1 MATYSIGKA
10 QEKVLAY
17 SNDFA
22 TAESMKDF
30 TVVYGDMEVRDG
42 ALRTTKEGGHSTALL
57 EFANRPHFVFE
68 ADFVNH
74 QGGGGIFFGGV
85 AGGIK
90 KSTPEDDKT
99 SGYYAFV
106 SADGKGGALGCTSPV
121 GKWNGNITASKNG
134 DRFDIGQDL
143 HFYIRVNGD
152 YIIYTISDCATKE
165 ELYRAEYRKGDSRF
179 DGSPFETGT
188 IAIRINNDGGKG
200 GFTNIKIYNA
210 KEEVM
215 GNDTLGLCEK
225 FTAKLTVKD
234 YEELVVFAKNGQG
247 FAFSYDGATERLVAY
262 RYLNGKVFFLAQ
274 HAMMLTPGKSYDF
287 TAVNGGNVV
296 SFYFGDHTWPIMEVQ
311 TKKPAA
317 YNVGATDT
325 VEFDIE
331 KAELYDGETYL
342 NPVTY
347 GADPEILYH
356 DGTFYL
362 YTLNHPFGSKCSVRV
377 RTSKNL
383 YDWEEA
389 GFAFEITDDSP
400 IHYFMSPN
408 VFYKDG
414 WFYLLIAS
422 QFAGGF
428 GPTEFR
434 VFYASARSPLG
445 PFVMNKEKPYVNTE
459 PEIGGAPFVDDDGR
473 VYITTVRF
481 GGGNHVYIQEIEAK
495 DGVLSSKSDAVHCI
509 SPTEHY
515 EVDEYAPISEG
526 GVITKHNGY
535 YYMMYASGHFR
546 GHYGESYAISDNV
559 FGPYK
564 KYKYNEVLASNRYV
578 DGAGDCMF
586 VVCPE
591 LEENYVVYHKH
602 SAGANNKGFDRDI
615 CIDRFYFV
623 PSEDGGPDVMRVYG
637 PTDTPVPAP
646 KFKKK

>member
-1 MATYSIGKA
+1 MAKYTFGEAKDML
-10 QEKVLAY
+10 LAY
-17 SNDFA
+17 ENNFSDN
-22 TAESMKDF
+22 SMKDF
-30 TVVYGDMEVRDG
+30 TVIFGDMEVRDG
-42 ALRTTKEGGHSTALL
+42 ALRTTKKGGHSTALL
-57 EFANRPHFVFE
+57 EFANKPNFVLE
-68 ADFVNH
+68 ADFINH

-85 AGGIK
+85 AGGMK
-90 KSTPEDDKT
+90 KSTPEDDRAN
-99 SGYYAFV
+99 GYYAFV
-106 SADGKGGALGCTSPV
+106 SVDGLGGALGCTTHP
-121 GKWNGNITASKNG
+121 GKWSGNFTASKNG
-134 DRFDIGQDL
+134 DRFTIGQDL
-143 HFYIRVNGD
+143 HFYIRVSGD
-152 YIIYTISDCATKE
+152 YIVYTISDCESKE
-165 ELYRAEYRKGDSRF
+165 ELYRAEYRKGDSAF
-179 DGSPFETGT
+179 DRSPFETGT
-188 IAIRINNDGGKG
+188 IAIRINNDGGVG
-200 GFTNIKIYNA
+200 GFTNLKIYEK
-210 KEEVM
+210 KEATTFT
-215 GNDTLGLCEK
+215 DATLCLSE
-225 FTAKLTVKD
+225 KLTARLTATNA
-234 YEELVVFAKNGQG
+234 EELVVFEKNGQG
-247 FAFSYDGATERLVAY
+247 FAFGYDAAVERLVAY
-262 RYLNGKVFFLAQ
+262 KYLHGKLMFLAQ
-274 HAMMLTPGKSYDF
+274 HAMQLTAGNTYDF
-287 TAVNGGNVV
+287 CAVNGGNVL
-296 SFYFGDHTWPIMEVQ
+296 SFYFGDATWPIMEVQ
-311 TKKPAA
+311 VKKPMC
-317 YNVGATDT
+317 YNIGTTAPIT
-325 VEFDIE
+325 FDIE
-331 KAELYDGETYL
+331 KTELYSGETYV

-362 YTLNHPFGSKCSVRV
+362 YTLHHPFGSKCSVRV

-389 GFAFEITDDSP
+389 GFAFEITEDSP

-422 QFAGGF
+422 QFAGGY

-481 GGGNHVYIQEIEAK
+481 GGGNHIYIQELDAK
-495 DGVLSSKSDAVHCI
+495 DGVLEKKRDAVHCI

-515 EVDEYAPISEG
+515 EIDEWAPISEG

-546 GHYGESYAISDNV
+546 GHYGESYAISKDIY
-559 FGPYK
+559 GPYT

-578 DGAGDCMF
+578 EGAGDCMF
-586 VVCPE
+586 VVCPD

-602 SAGANNKGFDRDI
+602 SDRANNKGFDRDI

-623 PSEDGGPDVMRVYG
+623 PSEDGGPDVLRVYG

>member
-1 MATYSIGKA
+1 MTYNIGKQ
-10 QEKVLAY
+10 QEVVLTY
-17 SNDFA
+17 ENHFTD
-22 TAESMKDF
+22 MKDLS
-30 TVVYGDMEVRDG
+30 VVFGEMEVRDG
-42 ALRTTKEGGHSTALL
+42 ALRTVKTGGHSTALL
-57 EFANRPHFVFE
+57 EVANKPNFVLE
-68 ADFVNH
+68 ADFLNH

-85 AGGIK
+85 AGRMK
-90 KSTPEDDKT
+90 ASTEEEDFT
-99 SGYYAFV
+99 NGYYAFV
-106 SADGKGGALGCTSPV
+106 SADGKNGALGCTSPV
-121 GKWNGNITASKNG
+121 GRWNGNITASKNG
-134 DRFDIGQDL
+134 DRFAIGQDL
-143 HFYIRVNGD
+143 HFYIRVTGD
-152 YIIYTISDCATKE
+152 YMIYTVSDCASGE

-188 IAIRINNDGGKG
+188 IALRINNDGGKG
-200 GFTNIKIYNA
+200 GFANLKLYAIKGA
-210 KEEVM
+210 EM
-215 GNDTLGLCEK
+215 SDATLGISE
-225 FTAKLTVKD
+225 KLTAVLTANAC
-234 YEELVVFAKNGQG
+234 EEYVVFAKNGQG
-247 FAFSYDGATERLVAY
+247 FAFSYDAATERLVAY
-262 RYLNGKVFFLAQ
+262 KYLHGKMMFLAQ
-274 HAMMLTPGKSYDF
+274 HAMQITAGNTYAFS
-287 TAVNGGNVV
+287 AVNAGNML
-296 SFYFGDHTWPIMEVQ
+296 SFYFGDQTWPILEVQ
-311 TKKPAA
+311 VKKPAV
-317 YNVGATDT
+317 YSVGATDAIAFSVDKT
-325 VEFDIE
+325 
-331 KAELYDGETYL
+331 ELYTGETYV

-362 YTLNHPFGSKCSVRV
+362 YTLDQTGPHCRVRV

-389 GFAFEITDDSP
+389 GFAFGIDEDSP

-408 VFYKDG
+408 VFHKDG

-422 QFAGGF
+422 QFAGGY

-481 GGGNHVYIQEIEAK
+481 GGGNHVYIQELEAK
-495 DGVLSSKSDAVHCI
+495 DGVLSHKREAVHCI

-515 EVDEYAPISEG
+515 EIDEWAPISEG

-546 GHYGESYAISDNV
+546 GHYGESYAISKDV
-559 FGPYK
+559 YGPYT

-578 DGAGDCMF
+578 EGAGDCMF
-586 VVCPE
+586 VICPD

-602 SAGANNKGFDRDI
+602 SDRANNKGFDRDI

-623 PSEDGGPDVMRVYG
+623 PSEDGGPDVLRVYG

>member
-1 MATYSIGKA
+1 MTYNIGKQ
-10 QEKVLAY
+10 QEVVLTY
-17 SNDFA
+17 ENHFTD
-22 TAESMKDF
+22 MKDLS
-30 TVVYGDMEVRDG
+30 VVFGEMEVRDG
-42 ALRTTKEGGHSTALL
+42 ALRTVKTGGHSTALL
-57 EFANRPHFVFE
+57 EVANKPNFVLE
-68 ADFVNH
+68 VDFLNH

-85 AGGIK
+85 AGRMK
-90 KSTPEDDKT
+90 ASTEEEDFT
-99 SGYYAFV
+99 NGYYAFV
-106 SADGKGGALGCTSPV
+106 SADGKNGALGCTSPV
-121 GKWNGNITASKNG
+121 GRWNGNITASKNG
-134 DRFDIGQDL
+134 DRFAIGQDL
-143 HFYIRVNGD
+143 HFYIRVTGD
-152 YIIYTISDCATKE
+152 YMIYTVSDCASGE

-188 IAIRINNDGGKG
+188 IALRINNDGGKG
-200 GFTNIKIYNA
+200 GFANLKLYAIKGA
-210 KEEVM
+210 EM
-215 GNDTLGLCEK
+215 SDATLGISEK
-225 FTAKLTVKD
+225 LTAKLTANA
-234 YEELVVFAKNGQG
+234 YEEYVVFAKNGQG
-247 FAFSYDGATERLVAY
+247 FAFSYDAATERLVAY
-262 RYLNGKVFFLAQ
+262 KYLHGKMMFLAQ
-274 HAMMLTPGKSYDF
+274 HAMQITAGNTYAFS
-287 TAVNGGNVV
+287 AVNAGNML
-296 SFYFGDHTWPIMEVQ
+296 SFYFGDQTWPILEVQ
-311 TKKPAA
+311 VKKPAV
-317 YNVGATDT
+317 YNVGATDAIAFSVDKT
-325 VEFDIE
+325 
-331 KAELYDGETYL
+331 ELYTGETYV

-362 YTLNHPFGSKCSVRV
+362 YTLDQTGPHCRVRV

-389 GFAFEITDDSP
+389 GFAFGIDEDSP

-408 VFYKDG
+408 VFHKDG

-422 QFAGGF
+422 QFAGGY

-481 GGGNHVYIQEIEAK
+481 GGGNHVYIQELEAK
-495 DGVLSSKSDAVHCI
+495 DGVLSHKREAVHCI

-515 EVDEYAPISEG
+515 EVDEWAPISEG

-546 GHYGESYAISDNV
+546 GHYGESYAISKDV
-559 FGPYK
+559 YGPYT

-578 DGAGDCMF
+578 EGAGDCMF
-586 VVCPE
+586 VICPD

-602 SAGANNKGFDRDI
+602 SDRANNKGFDRDI

-623 PSEDGGPDVMRVYG
+623 PSEDGGPDVLRVYG

>member
-1 MATYSIGKA
+1 MDYSIGKQ
-10 QEKVLAY
+10 QEVVLAY
-17 SNDFA
+17 ENNFTD
-22 TAESMKDF
+22 MQDL
-30 TVVYGDMEVRDG
+30 TVVYGEMEVRDG
-42 ALRTTKEGGHSTALL
+42 ALRTVKTGGHSTALL
-57 EFANRPHFVFE
+57 EFANKPNFVLE
-68 ADFVNH
+68 VDFLNH
-74 QGGGGIFFGGV
+74 QGGGGVFFGGV
-85 AGGIK
+85 AGGIL
-90 KSTPEDDKT
+90 KSTPEEDKT
-99 SGYYAFV
+99 NGYYAFIGV
-106 SADGKGGALGCTSPV
+106 DGKTGALGCTNHP
-121 GKWNGNITASKNG
+121 GKWMGNFTASKNG
-134 DRFDIGQDL
+134 DRFAIGQDL

-152 YIIYTISDCATKE
+152 YIIYIVSDCASGE
-165 ELYRAEYRKGDSRF
+165 ELYRAEYRKGDSRH

-188 IAIRINNDGGKG
+188 IAFRINNDGGKG
-200 GFTNIKIYNA
+200 GFANLRIYER
-210 KEEVM
+210 KEAEMSDV
-215 GNDTLGLCEK
+215 TLGISQKL
-225 FTAKLTVKD
+225 TAKITPNNN
-234 YEELVVFAKNGQG
+234 EEMLVLANGGQG
-247 FAFSYDGATERLVAY
+247 FAFSYDAATERLVAY
-262 RYLNGKVFFLAQ
+262 KYLHGKVMFLAQ
-274 HAMMLTPGKSYDF
+274 HAMMLTAGNTYDLSV
-287 TAVNGGNVV
+287 VNGGGVL
-296 SFYFGDHTWPIMEVQ
+296 SFYFGDQTWPIMEAQV
-311 TKKPAA
+311 KKPTSFK
-317 YNVGATDT
+317 VGATDAVT
-325 VEFDIE
+325 VTVADT
-331 KAELYDGETYL
+331 KLYDGETYV

-362 YTLNHPFGSKCSVRV
+362 YTLHHPFGSKCSVRV

-389 GFAFEITDDSP
+389 GFAFEITEDSP

-422 QFAGGF
+422 QFAGGY

-445 PFVMNKEKPYVNTE
+445 PFVMNKEKPYVNIE

-481 GGGNHVYIQEIEAK
+481 GGGNHVYIQELEAK
-495 DGVLSSKSDAVHCI
+495 DGVLSHKREAVHCI

-515 EVDEYAPISEG
+515 EIDEYAPISEG

-546 GHYGESYAISDNV
+546 GHYGESYAVSKDIY
-559 FGPYK
+559 GPYT

-578 DGAGDCMF
+578 EGAGDCMF
-586 VVCPE
+586 VVCPD

-602 SAGANNKGFDRDI
+602 SDRANNKGFDRDI

-623 PSEDGGPDVMRVYG
+623 PSEDGGPDVLRVYG

-646 KFKKK
+646 KFKK

>member
-1 MATYSIGKA
+1 MSYSIGTKSEFVCTYA
-10 QEKVLAY
+10 
-17 SNDFA
+17 NDF
-22 TAESMKDF
+22 TDMKDL
-30 TVVYGDMEVRDG
+30 TVVFGEMEVKDG
-42 ALRTTKEGGHSTALL
+42 ALRTVKTGGHSTALL
-57 EFANRPHFVFE
+57 EVPNKPNFVLE
-68 ADFVNH
+68 VDFLNH
-74 QGGGGIFFGGV
+74 QGGGGVFFGGV

-90 KSTPEDDKT
+90 SSTPEEDKT
-99 SGYYAFV
+99 NGYYAFV
-106 SADGKGGALGCTSPV
+106 GVDGKTGALGCTNHP
-121 GKWNGNITASKNG
+121 GKWMGNFTASKNG
-134 DRFDIGQDL
+134 DRFAIGQDL

-152 YIIYTISDCATKE
+152 YIIYTVSDCASGE
-165 ELYRAEYRKGDSRF
+165 ELYRAEYRKGDSRH

-188 IAIRINNDGGKG
+188 VALRINNDGGKG
-200 GFTNIKIYNA
+200 GFANLRIYER
-210 KEEVM
+210 KEAEM
-215 GNDTLGLCEK
+215 SDATLGFSQKL
-225 FTAKLTVKD
+225 TAKLTPNNN
-234 YEELVVFAKNGQG
+234 EEAIVFAKNGQG
-247 FAFSYDGATERLVAY
+247 FAFTYDAATERLVAY
-262 RYLNGKVFFLAQ
+262 KYLHGKMMFLAQ
-274 HAMMLTPGKSYDF
+274 HAMQLTAGNTYDF
-287 TAVNGGNVV
+287 SAVNGGNVL
-296 SFYFGDHTWPIMEVQ
+296 SLYFGDQTWPIMELQV
-311 TKKPAA
+311 KKPTE
-317 YNVGATDT
+317 YQIGATDAVT
-325 VEFDIE
+325 VDVADT
-331 KAELYDGETYL
+331 KLYDGETYV

-362 YTLNHPFGSKCSVRV
+362 YTLHHPFGSKCSVRV

-389 GFAFEITDDSP
+389 GFAFEITEDSP

-422 QFAGGF
+422 QFAGGY

-445 PFVMNKEKPYVNTE
+445 PFVMNKEKPYVNSE
-459 PEIGGAPFVDDDGR
+459 PEIGGAPFVDDDGK

-481 GGGNHVYIQEIEAK
+481 GGGNHVYIQELEAK
-495 DGVLSSKSDAVHCI
+495 DGVLSHKREAVHCI

-546 GHYGESYAISDNV
+546 GHYGESYAVSKDIY
-559 FGPYK
+559 GPYT

-578 DGAGDCMF
+578 EGAGDCMF

-602 SAGANNKGFDRDI
+602 SDRANNKGFDRDI

-623 PSEDGGPDVMRVYG
+623 PSEDGGPDVLRVYG

-646 KFKKK
+646 KFKK

>member
-1 MATYSIGKA
+1 MSYSIGTKSEFVCTYA
-10 QEKVLAY
+10 
-17 SNDFA
+17 NDF
-22 TAESMKDF
+22 TDMKDL
-30 TVVYGDMEVRDG
+30 TVVFGEMEVKDG
-42 ALRTTKEGGHSTALL
+42 ALRAVKTGGHSTALL
-57 EFANRPHFVFE
+57 EVANKPNFVLE
-68 ADFVNH
+68 VDFLNH
-74 QGGGGIFFGGV
+74 QGGGGVFFGGV

-90 KSTPEDDKT
+90 SSTPEEDKT
-99 SGYYAFV
+99 NGYYAFV
-106 SADGKGGALGCTSPV
+106 GVDGKTGALGCTNHP
-121 GKWNGNITASKNG
+121 GKWMGNFTASKNG
-134 DRFDIGQDL
+134 DRFAIGQDL
-143 HFYIRVNGD
+143 HLYVRVNGD
-152 YIIYTISDCATKE
+152 YIIYTVSDCASGE
-165 ELYRAEYRKGDSRF
+165 ELYRAEYRKGDSRH

-188 IAIRINNDGGKG
+188 VALRINNDGGKG
-200 GFTNIKIYNA
+200 GFANLRIYER
-210 KEEVM
+210 KEAEM
-215 GNDTLGLCEK
+215 SDATLGLSQK
-225 FTAKLTVKD
+225 LTAKLTPNNN
-234 YEELVVFAKNGQG
+234 EEAIVFAKNGQG
-247 FAFSYDGATERLVAY
+247 FAFTYDAATERLVAY
-262 RYLNGKVFFLAQ
+262 KYLHGKMMFLAQ
-274 HAMMLTPGKSYDF
+274 HAMQLTAGNTYDF
-287 TAVNGGNVV
+287 SAVNGGNVL
-296 SFYFGDHTWPIMEVQ
+296 SLYFGDQTWPIMELQV
-311 TKKPAA
+311 KKPTE
-317 YNVGATDT
+317 YQIGATDAVT
-325 VEFDIE
+325 VDIADT
-331 KAELYDGETYL
+331 KLYDGETYV

-362 YTLNHPFGSKCSVRV
+362 YTLHHPFGSKCSVRV

-389 GFAFEITDDSP
+389 GFAFEITEDSP

-422 QFAGGF
+422 QFAGGY

-459 PEIGGAPFVDDDGR
+459 PEIGGAPFVDDDGK

-481 GGGNHVYIQEIEAK
+481 GGGNHVYIQELEAK
-495 DGVLSSKSDAVHCI
+495 DGVLSHKREAVHCI

-546 GHYGESYAISDNV
+546 GHYGESYAVSKDIY
-559 FGPYK
+559 GPYT

-578 DGAGDCMF
+578 EGAGDCMF

-602 SAGANNKGFDRDI
+602 SDRANNKGFDRDI

-623 PSEDGGPDVMRVYG
+623 PSEDGGPDVLRVYG

-646 KFKKK
+646 KFKK

>member
-1 MATYSIGKA
+1 MATYTVGKE
-10 QEKVLAY
+10 QKKVLAY
-17 SNDFA
+17 SNDFSSA
-22 TAESMKDF
+22 DCMKDF
-30 TVVYGDMEVRDG
+30 TVVYGNMEVKDG
-42 ALRTTKEGGHSTALL
+42 ALRTVNEGGHSTALL
-57 EFANRPHFVFE
+57 EFANRPHFVLE

-74 QGGGGIFFGGV
+74 QSGGGIFFGGV

-99 SGYYAFV
+99 NGYYAFV

-134 DRFDIGQDL
+134 DRFEIGQDL

-152 YIIYTISDCATKE
+152 YIIYTVSDCNTKE
-165 ELYRAEYRKGDSRF
+165 ELYRAEYRKGDSRH

-200 GFTNIKIYNA
+200 GFTNLKIYNA
-210 KEEVM
+210 KEEEM
-215 GNDTLGLCEK
+215 GTDTLAVGEK
-225 FTAKLTVKD
+225 LTAKLTVTD

-247 FAFSYDGATERLVAY
+247 FAFSYDGAAERLVAY

-274 HAMMLTPGKSYDF
+274 HAMMLTPGKEYDF
-287 TAVNGGNVV
+287 TAVNNGNVV

-311 TKKPAA
+311 AKKPSA
-317 YNVGATDT
+317 YNVGATAN
-325 VEFDIE
+325 VSFDIA
-331 KAELYDGETYL
+331 KAEVYTGETYV

-389 GFAFEITDDSP
+389 GFAFEITEDSP

-481 GGGNHVYIQEIEAK
+481 GGGNHVYIQELEAK
-495 DGVLSSKSDAVHCI
+495 DGVLSSKSDAVHCV

-515 EVDEYAPISEG
+515 EIDEYAPISEG

-578 DGAGDCMF
+578 EGAGDCMF
-586 VVCPE
+586 VICPD

-602 SAGANNKGFDRDI
+602 SDRANNKGFDRDI

-623 PSEDGGPDVMRVYG
+623 PSEDGGPDVLRVYG

>member
-1 MATYSIGKA
+1 MDYSIGKQ
-10 QEKVLAY
+10 QEVVLAY
-17 SNDFA
+17 ENNFTD
-22 TAESMKDF
+22 MQDL
-30 TVVYGDMEVRDG
+30 TVVYGEMEVRDG
-42 ALRTTKEGGHSTALL
+42 ALRTVKTGGHSTALL
-57 EFANRPHFVFE
+57 DFANKPNFVLE
-68 ADFVNH
+68 VDFLNH
-74 QGGGGIFFGGV
+74 QGGGGVFFGGV
-85 AGGIK
+85 AGGMLR
-90 KSTPEDDKT
+90 STPEEDKT
-99 SGYYAFV
+99 NGYYAFIGV
-106 SADGKGGALGCTSPV
+106 DGKTGALGCTNHP
-121 GKWNGNITASKNG
+121 GKWMGNFTASKNG
-134 DRFDIGQDL
+134 DRFAIGQDL

-152 YIIYTISDCATKE
+152 YIIYIVSDCASGE
-165 ELYRAEYRKGDSRF
+165 ELYRAEYRKGDSRH

-188 IAIRINNDGGKG
+188 IAFRINNDGGKG
-200 GFTNIKIYNA
+200 GFANLRIYER
-210 KEEVM
+210 KEAEMSDV
-215 GNDTLGLCEK
+215 TLGISQKL
-225 FTAKLTVKD
+225 TAKITPNNN
-234 YEELVVFAKNGQG
+234 EEMLVLANGGQG
-247 FAFSYDGATERLVAY
+247 FAFSYDAATERLVAY
-262 RYLNGKVFFLAQ
+262 KYLHGKVMFLAQ
-274 HAMMLTPGKSYDF
+274 HAMMLTAGNTYDLSV
-287 TAVNGGNVV
+287 VNGGGVL
-296 SFYFGDHTWPIMEVQ
+296 SFYFGDQTWPIMEAQV
-311 TKKPAA
+311 KKPTSFK
-317 YNVGATDT
+317 VGATDAVT
-325 VEFDIE
+325 VTVADT
-331 KAELYDGETYL
+331 KLYDGETYV

-362 YTLNHPFGSKCSVRV
+362 YTLHHPFGSKCSVRV

-389 GFAFEITDDSP
+389 GFAFEITEDSP

-422 QFAGGF
+422 QFAGGY

-445 PFVMNKEKPYVNTE
+445 PFVMNKEKPYVNIE

-481 GGGNHVYIQEIEAK
+481 GGGNHVYIQELEAK
-495 DGVLSSKSDAVHCI
+495 DGVLSHKREAVHCI

-515 EVDEYAPISEG
+515 EIDEYAPISEG

-546 GHYGESYAISDNV
+546 GHYGESYAVSKDIY
-559 FGPYK
+559 GPYT

-578 DGAGDCMF
+578 EGAGDCMF
-586 VVCPE
+586 VVCPD

-602 SAGANNKGFDRDI
+602 SDRANNKGFDRDI

-623 PSEDGGPDVMRVYG
+623 PSEDGGPDVLRVYG

-646 KFKKK
+646 KFKK

>member
-1 MATYSIGKA
+1 MTYNIGKQ
-10 QEKVLAY
+10 QEVVLTY
-17 SNDFA
+17 ENHFTD
-22 TAESMKDF
+22 MKDLS
-30 TVVYGDMEVRDG
+30 VVFGEMEVRDG
-42 ALRTTKEGGHSTALL
+42 ALRTVKTGGHSTALL
-57 EFANRPHFVFE
+57 EVANKPNFVLE
-68 ADFVNH
+68 VDFLNH

-85 AGGIK
+85 AGRMK
-90 KSTPEDDKT
+90 ASTEEEDFT
-99 SGYYAFV
+99 NGYYAFV
-106 SADGKGGALGCTSPV
+106 SADGKNGALGCTSPV
-121 GKWNGNITASKNG
+121 GRWNGNITASKNG
-134 DRFDIGQDL
+134 DRFAIGQDL
-143 HFYIRVNGD
+143 HFYIRVTGD
-152 YIIYTISDCATKE
+152 YMIYTVSDCASGE

-188 IAIRINNDGGKG
+188 IALRINNDGGKG
-200 GFTNIKIYNA
+200 GFANLKLYAIKGA
-210 KEEVM
+210 EM
-215 GNDTLGLCEK
+215 SDATLGISE
-225 FTAKLTVKD
+225 KLTAVLTANA
-234 YEELVVFAKNGQG
+234 YEEYVVFAKNGQG
-247 FAFSYDGATERLVAY
+247 FAFSYDAATERLVAY
-262 RYLNGKVFFLAQ
+262 KYLHGKMMFLAQ
-274 HAMMLTPGKSYDF
+274 HAMQITAGNTYAFS
-287 TAVNGGNVV
+287 AVNAGNML
-296 SFYFGDHTWPIMEVQ
+296 SFYFGDQTWPILEVQ
-311 TKKPAA
+311 VKKPAV
-317 YNVGATDT
+317 YNVGATDAIAFSVDKT
-325 VEFDIE
+325 
-331 KAELYDGETYL
+331 ELYTGETYV

-362 YTLNHPFGSKCSVRV
+362 YTLDQTGPHCRVRV

-389 GFAFEITDDSP
+389 GFAFGIDEDSP

-408 VFYKDG
+408 VFHKDG

-422 QFAGGF
+422 QFAGGY

-481 GGGNHVYIQEIEAK
+481 GGGNHVYIQELEAK
-495 DGVLSSKSDAVHCI
+495 DGVLSHKREAVHCI

-515 EVDEYAPISEG
+515 EIDEWAPISEG

-546 GHYGESYAISDNV
+546 GHYGESYAISKDV
-559 FGPYK
+559 YGPYT

-578 DGAGDCMF
+578 EGAGDCMF
-586 VVCPE
+586 VICPD

-602 SAGANNKGFDRDI
+602 SDRANNKGFDRDI

-623 PSEDGGPDVMRVYG
+623 PSEDGGPDVLRVYG

>member
-1 MATYSIGKA
+1 MAYSIGKA
-10 QEKVLAY
+10 QEKFLAY
-17 SNDFA
+17 ENKFDSADCI
-22 TAESMKDF
+22 KDF
-30 TVVYGDMEVRDG
+30 DVFYGDMEVRDG

-57 EFANRPHFVFE
+57 NFANRPHFVLE
-68 ADFVNH
+68 ADFINH

-85 AGGIK
+85 AGGMK
-90 KSTPEDDKT
+90 KSTPDDDKT
-99 SGYYAFV
+99 NGYYAFV
-106 SADGKGGALGCTSPV
+106 SADGLGGALGCTNHP
-121 GKWNGNITASKNG
+121 GKWQGNFTASKNG
-134 DRFDIGQDL
+134 DRFEVGQDL

-152 YIIYTISDCATKE
+152 YIIFTISDCHTKE
-165 ELYRAEYRKGDSRF
+165 ELYRAEYRKGDSRH
-179 DGSPFETGT
+179 DGSPFESGT

-200 GFTNIKIYNA
+200 GFTNLKLYNA
-210 KEEVM
+210 KTEEM
-215 GNDTLGLCEK
+215 GNDTLAIGEK
-225 FTAKLTVKD
+225 LTAKLTVTN
-234 YEELVVFAKNGQG
+234 YEELVVLAKNGQG

-274 HAMMLTPGKSYDF
+274 HAMMLTPGMTYDF
-287 TAVNGGNVV
+287 TAVNAGNVV
-296 SFYFGDHTWPIMEVQ
+296 SFYFGDHTWPILEVQ

-317 YNVGATDT
+317 YNVGATDAIT
-325 VEFDIE
+325 YEIG
-331 KAELYDGETYL
+331 KATLYEGETYL

-389 GFAFEITDDSP
+389 GFAFEITEDSP

-473 VYITTVRF
+473 VYL
-481 GGGNHVYIQEIEAK
+481 YYSK
-495 DGVLSSKSDAVHCI
+495 DNSTNYVNGKRTSQTWGV
-509 SPTEHY
+509 
-515 EVDEYAPISEG
+515 
-526 GVITKHNGY
+526 
-535 YYMMYASGHFR
+535 
-546 GHYGESYAISDNV
+546 
-559 FGPYK
+559 
-564 KYKYNEVLASNRYV
+564 
-578 DGAGDCMF
+578 
-586 VVCPE
+586 E
-591 LEENYVVYHKH
+591 LEKDLSGMIGEHVLI
-602 SAGANNKGFDRDI
+602 S
-615 CIDRFYFV
+615 
-623 PSEDGGPDVMRVYG
+623 
-637 PTDTPVPAP
+637 TP
-646 KFKKK
+646 

>member
-1 MATYSIGKA
+1 MSYSIGK
-10 QEKVLAY
+10 QQDVVLAY
-17 SNDFA
+17 QNNCTD
-22 TAESMKDF
+22 MQDF
-30 TVVYGDMEVRDG
+30 TVIFGEMEVKDG
-42 ALRTTKEGGHSTALL
+42 ALRTVKTGGHSTALL
-57 EFANRPHFVFE
+57 EYANKPNFVLE

-85 AGGIK
+85 AGRMK
-90 KSTPEDDKT
+90 ASTAEEDRT
-99 SGYYAFV
+99 NGYYAFV
-106 SADGKGGALGCTSPV
+106 SADGKGGALGCTTPV

-134 DRFDIGQDL
+134 DRFAIGQNL
-143 HFYIRVNGD
+143 HFYIRVSGD
-152 YIIYTISDCATKE
+152 YIIYTVSDCE
-165 ELYRAEYRKGDSRF
+165 SGDELYRAEYRKGDSRF

-188 IAIRINNDGGKG
+188 IAFRINNDGGMG
-200 GFTNIKIYNA
+200 GFTNIKLYEFKTA
-210 KEEVM
+210 EMSDAV
-215 GNDTLGLCEK
+215 LGLSQK
-225 FTAKLTVKD
+225 LTAKITPNNC
-234 YEELVVFAKNGQG
+234 EELIVFANAGQG
-247 FAFSYDGATERLVAY
+247 FAFSYDAATERLVAY
-262 RYLNGKVFFLAQ
+262 KYLHGKVMFLAQ
-274 HAMMLTPGKSYDF
+274 HAMMLTAGNTYALSV
-287 TAVNGGNVV
+287 VNGGNVL
-296 SFYFGDHTWPIMEVQ
+296 SFYFGDQTWPILEVQ
-311 TKKPAA
+311 VKKPTSFK
-317 YNVGATDT
+317 VGATDAIT
-325 VEFDIE
+325 VDIADT
-331 KAELYDGETYL
+331 KLYDGETYV

-362 YTLNHPFGSKCSVRV
+362 YTLHHPFGSKCSVRV

-389 GFAFEITDDSP
+389 GFAFEITEDSP

-422 QFAGGF
+422 QFAGGY

-445 PFVMNKEKPYVNTE
+445 PFVMNKEKPYVNCE
-459 PEIGGAPFVDDDGR
+459 PEIGGAPFVDDDGK

-481 GGGNHVYIQEIEAK
+481 GGGNHVYIQELDAK
-495 DGVLSSKSDAVHCI
+495 DGVLSHKREAVHCI

-515 EVDEYAPISEG
+515 EIDEYAPISEG

-546 GHYGESYAISDNV
+546 GHYGEAYAISKNIY
-559 FGPYK
+559 GPYT

-578 DGAGDCMF
+578 EGAGDCMF
-586 VVCPE
+586 VICPD

-602 SAGANNKGFDRDI
+602 SDRANNKGFDRDI

-623 PSEDGGPDVMRVYG
+623 PSEDGGPDVLRVYG

>member
-1 MATYSIGKA
+1 MSYSIGTKSEFVCTYA
-10 QEKVLAY
+10 
-17 SNDFA
+17 NDF
-22 TAESMKDF
+22 TDMKDL
-30 TVVYGDMEVRDG
+30 TVVFGEMEVKDG
-42 ALRTTKEGGHSTALL
+42 ALRTVKTGGHSTALL
-57 EFANRPHFVFE
+57 EVANKPNFVLE
-68 ADFVNH
+68 VDFLNH
-74 QGGGGIFFGGV
+74 QGGGGVFFGGV

-90 KSTPEDDKT
+90 SSTPEEDKT
-99 SGYYAFV
+99 NGYYAFV
-106 SADGKGGALGCTSPV
+106 GVDGKTGALGCTNHP
-121 GKWNGNITASKNG
+121 GKWMGNFTASKNG
-134 DRFDIGQDL
+134 DRFAIGQDL

-152 YIIYTISDCATKE
+152 YIIYTVSDCASGE
-165 ELYRAEYRKGDSRF
+165 ELYRAEYRKGDSRH

-188 IAIRINNDGGKG
+188 VALRINNDGGKG
-200 GFTNIKIYNA
+200 GFANLRIYER
-210 KEEVM
+210 KEAEM
-215 GNDTLGLCEK
+215 SDATLGFSQKL
-225 FTAKLTVKD
+225 TAKITPNNN
-234 YEELVVFAKNGQG
+234 EEAIVFAKNGQG
-247 FAFSYDGATERLVAY
+247 FAFTYDAATERLVAY
-262 RYLNGKVFFLAQ
+262 KYLHGKMMFLAQ
-274 HAMMLTPGKSYDF
+274 HAMQLTAGNTYDF
-287 TAVNGGNVV
+287 SAVNGGNVL
-296 SFYFGDHTWPIMEVQ
+296 SLYFGDQTWPIMELQV
-311 TKKPAA
+311 KKPTE
-317 YNVGATDT
+317 YQIGATDAVT
-325 VEFDIE
+325 VDVADT
-331 KAELYDGETYL
+331 KLYDGETYV

-362 YTLNHPFGSKCSVRV
+362 YTLHHPFGSKCSVRV

-389 GFAFEITDDSP
+389 GFAFEITEDSP

-422 QFAGGF
+422 QFAGGY

-459 PEIGGAPFVDDDGR
+459 PEIGGAPFVDDDGK

-481 GGGNHVYIQEIEAK
+481 GGGNHVYIQELEAK
-495 DGVLSSKSDAVHCI
+495 DGVLSHKREAVHCI

-546 GHYGESYAISDNV
+546 GHYGESYAVSKDIY
-559 FGPYK
+559 GPYT

-578 DGAGDCMF
+578 EGAGDCMF

-602 SAGANNKGFDRDI
+602 SDRANNKGFDRDI

-623 PSEDGGPDVMRVYG
+623 PSEDGGPDVLRVYG

-646 KFKKK
+646 KFKK

>member
-1 MATYSIGKA
+1 MSYSIGTKSEFVCTYA
-10 QEKVLAY
+10 
-17 SNDFA
+17 NDF
-22 TAESMKDF
+22 TDMKDL
-30 TVVYGDMEVRDG
+30 TVVFGEMEVKDG
-42 ALRTTKEGGHSTALL
+42 ALRTVKTGGHSTALL
-57 EFANRPHFVFE
+57 EVANKPNFVLE
-68 ADFVNH
+68 VDFLNH
-74 QGGGGIFFGGV
+74 QGGGGVFFGGV

-90 KSTPEDDKT
+90 SSTPEEDKT
-99 SGYYAFV
+99 NGYYAFV
-106 SADGKGGALGCTSPV
+106 GVDGKTGALGCTNHP
-121 GKWNGNITASKNG
+121 GKWMGNFTASKNG
-134 DRFDIGQDL
+134 DRFAIGQDL

-152 YIIYTISDCATKE
+152 YIIYTVSDCASGE
-165 ELYRAEYRKGDSRF
+165 ELYRAEYRKGDSRH

-188 IAIRINNDGGKG
+188 VALRINNDGGKG
-200 GFTNIKIYNA
+200 GFANLRIYER
-210 KEEVM
+210 KEAEM
-215 GNDTLGLCEK
+215 SDATLGFSQKL
-225 FTAKLTVKD
+225 TAKITPNNN
-234 YEELVVFAKNGQG
+234 EEAIVFAKNGQG
-247 FAFSYDGATERLVAY
+247 FAFTYDAATERLVAY
-262 RYLNGKVFFLAQ
+262 KYLHGKMMFLAQ
-274 HAMMLTPGKSYDF
+274 HAMQLTAGNTYDF
-287 TAVNGGNVV
+287 SAVNGGNVL
-296 SFYFGDHTWPIMEVQ
+296 SLYFGDQTWPIMELQV
-311 TKKPAA
+311 KKPTE
-317 YNVGATDT
+317 YQIGATDAVT
-325 VEFDIE
+325 VDVADT
-331 KAELYDGETYL
+331 KLYDGETYV

-362 YTLNHPFGSKCSVRV
+362 YTLHHPFGSKCSVRV

-389 GFAFEITDDSP
+389 GFAFEITEDSP

-422 QFAGGF
+422 QFAGGY

-445 PFVMNKEKPYVNTE
+445 PFVMNKEKPYVNSE
-459 PEIGGAPFVDDDGR
+459 PEIGGAPFVDDDGK

-481 GGGNHVYIQEIEAK
+481 GGGNHVYIQELEAK
-495 DGVLSSKSDAVHCI
+495 DGVLSHKREAVHCI

-546 GHYGESYAISDNV
+546 GHYGESYAVSKDIY
-559 FGPYK
+559 GPYT

-578 DGAGDCMF
+578 EGAGDCMF

-602 SAGANNKGFDRDI
+602 SDRANNKGFDRDI

-623 PSEDGGPDVMRVYG
+623 PSEDGGPDVLRVYG

-646 KFKKK
+646 KFKK